1 MKHFFITLLCVVV
14 SFTAVAQLQS
24 PDAFLGYRIGDKFT
38 PHHRV
43 VDYFRH
49 AAAQASAQ
57 VKLVEYGASYEGRP
71 LIVAIV
77 SSAANMSRLEDIRQ
91 NNLRLTGL
99 LEGQGNVNAPA
110 IVWMSY
116 NVHGNEA
123 VSTEAVMLTLHE
135 LLTQRG
141 TWLNDAVVILDPC
154 ANPDGHS
161 RYVNWYVQM
170 LGAKPNVHGDAREH
184 YEPWP
189 GGRYNHYSFDL
200 NRDWAW
206 QSQQET
212 RQRLALYQQWM
223 PQIHGDFHEM
233 GPEQPYYFAPAAEPY
248 HKEIT
253 NWQREF
259 QQIVGKNIARYFDSN
274 NWMYFTRETFD
285 LLYPSYGDTWPTFNG
300 AIGMTYEQGGSG
312 RAGLGILLNNGDT
325 LTLRKRI
332 EHQHVAGIATIEA
345 AVQQKNRLMQEFKN
359 YFEQARTNPSG
370 AYKSFII
377 AGTNDAYKLKMLTE
391 YLDRNQIRYGLANTN
406 VSVKAFNFQTGRD
419 ETVNISRNDLIIS
432 TSQPKSVLVKVLF
445 NPRTTLADSVT
456 YDATAWSLPYA
467 MGLQAY
473 ASPERI
479 AQNASPAVSAFTK
492 NVPMQGGAYAYLSTW
507 KNFGHAR
514 LLAALMKQGVNVR
527 FAKQPFSINDRA
539 YERGSLM
546 ISRADNMHISNFDEV
561 VTNAANTVEVAI
573 QGTAS
578 GLASKGIDLG
588 SSNFQLI
595 KAPRVALVAGDGV
608 YPTSFGEAWHYFD
621 HWLDYPVTVI
631 NSSMLNRI
639 DWNKYDVVILPAGSY
654 NSNLDVSA
662 AKAWMRNGGRLI
674 ALENAMNT
682 FADKEGFLLK
692 TKQDDKGKDEKPKPE
707 EMLKKYGDRER
718 SALANS
724 VEGSIFRAT
733 MDATHPLA
741 FGYQE
746 NYFTL
751 KHISN
756 FYEFLNGGW
765 NVGVLQSDAYV
776 DGFVGGK
783 AKEKLKNSL
792 VFGMENIGSGAIIYL
807 ADSPIYRHSWQ
818 GGHLLFSNAI
828 FFAGQ

>member
-14 SFTAVAQLQS
+14 SFAAVAQLQS

-49 AAAQASAQ
+49 VAAQASNQ
-57 VKLVEYGASYEGRP
+57 VKLVEYGTSYEGRP
-71 LIVAIV
+71 LIAAIV
-77 SSAANMSRLEDIRQ
+77 SSAANMSRLEEIRR
-91 NNLRLTGL
+91 NNLQLTGL
-99 LEGQGNVNAPA
+99 LEGQGNINAPV

-135 LLTQRG
+135 LLTQRSE
-141 TWLNDAVVILDPC
+141 WLNDAVVILDPC

-161 RYVNWYVQM
+161 RYVNWYIQMKGATHNVQ
-170 LGAKPNVHGDAREH
+170 PDAREH

-189 GGRYNHYSFDL
+189 GGRYNHYIFDL

-212 RQRLALYQQWM
+212 RQRLAFYQQWM
-223 PQIHGDFHEM
+223 PQVHGDFHEM

-259 QQIVGKNIARYFDSN
+259 QVVVGKNAARYFDRN
-274 NWMYFTRETFD
+274 KWLYFTRETFD
-285 LLYPSYGDTWPTFNG
+285 LLYPSYGDTWPTYNG

-332 EHQHVAGIATIEA
+332 DHQHTSGIATIEA
-345 AVQQKNRLMQEFKN
+345 AAQQKSRMMQEFKN
-359 YFEQARTNPSG
+359 YFEQARTNPG
-370 AYKSFII
+370 GTYKSFII
-377 AGTNDAYKLKMLTE
+377 PAGNDAYKVKMLTD
-391 YLDRNQIRYGLANTN
+391 YLDRNQIRYGLAGTAAP
-406 VSVKAFNFQTGRD
+406 VKAFNFQTGKE
-419 ETVNISRNDLIIS
+419 ETVTLSRNDLVIS
-432 TSQPKSVLVKVLF
+432 TVQPKSVLVKVLF
-445 NPRTTLADSVT
+445 NPRTVLADSVT

-473 ASPERI
+473 ASAERI
-479 AQNASPAVSAFTK
+479 AQTAYTAPAFTK
-492 NVPMQGGAYAYLSTW
+492 NTPVQGGAYAYLSAW

-514 LLAALMKQGVNVR
+514 LLAALMKAGINVR
-527 FAKQPFSINDRA
+527 FAEQPFSMNGISYDRGA
-539 YERGSLM
+539 LM
-546 ISRADNMHISNFDEV
+546 ISRADNTHIQNFDKV
-561 VTNAANTVEVAI
+561 VTDVANAVEVAV

-578 GLASKGIDLG
+578 GLSSTGIDLG
-588 SSNFQLI
+588 SSSFQLM
-595 KAPRVALVAGDGV
+595 KAPRIALISGDGV
-608 YPTSFGEAWHYFD
+608 YPTSFGEAWNYFD
-621 HWLDYPVTVI
+621 YLLEYPVTVI

-654 NSNLDVSA
+654 NSLDINAVKS
-662 AKAWMRNGGRLI
+662 WMRNGGRLI
-674 ALENAMNT
+674 AMENAMNV

-692 TKQDDKGKDEKPKPE
+692 TKKDDKGKDEKPKPE
-707 EMLKKYGDRER
+707 EMLKKYGERER
-718 SALANS
+718 NS
-724 VEGSIFRAT
+724 LTNGVEGSIFRAN
-733 MDATHPLA
+733 MDVTHPLA

-746 NYFTL
+746 NYHTL
-751 KHISN
+751 KHINN
-756 FYEFLNGGW
+756 FYEYLNGGW
-765 NVGVLQSDAYV
+765 NVGVLKSDAYV
-776 DGFVGGK
+776 DGFVGSK

-792 VFGMENIGSGAIIYL
+792 VFGVENIGGGALIYL

-818 GGHLLFSNAI
+818 NGYLLFSNAI
-828 FFAGQ
+828 FFVGQ

>member
-14 SFTAVAQLQS
+14 SFAAVAQLQS

-49 AAAQASAQ
+49 VAAQASNQ
-57 VKLVEYGASYEGRP
+57 VKLVEYGISYEGRP
-71 LIVAIV
+71 LIAAIV
-77 SSAANMSRLEDIRQ
+77 SSAANVSRLEEIRR
-91 NNLRLTGL
+91 NNLQLTGL
-99 LEGQGNVNAPA
+99 LEGQGNTNTPV

-135 LLTQRG
+135 LLTQRSE
-141 TWLNDAVVILDPC
+141 WLNDAVVILDPC

-161 RYVNWYVQM
+161 RYVNWYIQMKGATHNVQ
-170 LGAKPNVHGDAREH
+170 PDAREH

-189 GGRYNHYSFDL
+189 GGRYNHYLFDL

-212 RQRLALYQQWM
+212 RQRLAFYQQWM
-223 PQIHGDFHEM
+223 PQVHGDFHEM
-233 GPEQPYYFAPAAEPY
+233 GTEQPYYFAPASEPY

-259 QQIVGKNIARYFDSN
+259 QVLVGKNAARYFDRN
-274 NWMYFTRETFD
+274 KWMYFTRETFD
-285 LLYPSYGDTWPTFNG
+285 LLYPSYGDTWPTYNG

-332 EHQHVAGIATIEA
+332 DHQHTSGIATVEA
-345 AVQQKNRLMQEFKN
+345 AIQQKNRMMQEFKN
-359 YFEQARTNPSG
+359 YFEQARTNPG
-370 AYKSFII
+370 GTYKSFII
-377 AGTNDAYKLKMLTE
+377 PAGNDAYKVKMLTD
-391 YLDRNQIRYGLANTN
+391 YLDRNQIRYGLAGTAT
-406 VSVKAFNFQTGRD
+406 SVKAFNFQTGKE
-419 ETVNISRNDLIIS
+419 ETVTLSRNDLVIS
-432 TSQPKSVLVKVLF
+432 TVQPKSVLVKVLF
-445 NPRTTLADSVT
+445 NPRTVLADSVT

-473 ASPERI
+473 ASAERI
-479 AQNASPAVSAFTK
+479 AQAAYTAPVFTK
-492 NVPMQGGAYAYLSTW
+492 NIPVQGGAYAYLSAW

-514 LLAALMKQGVNVR
+514 LLAALMKAGVNVR
-527 FAKQPFSINDRA
+527 FAEQPFSISGISYDRGA
-539 YERGSLM
+539 LM
-546 ISRADNMHISNFDEV
+546 ISRADNAHIRNFDKV
-561 VTNAANTVEVAI
+561 VTDAANAVEVAI

-578 GLASKGIDLG
+578 GLSSTGIDLG
-588 SSNFQLI
+588 SSSFRLM
-595 KAPRVALVAGDGV
+595 KAPRIALVSGDGV
-608 YPTSFGEAWHYFD
+608 YPTSFGEAWNYFD
-621 HWLDYPVTVI
+621 YLLEYPVTVI

-654 NSNLDVSA
+654 NSLDINEVKSWIR
-662 AKAWMRNGGRLI
+662 KGGRLI
-674 ALENAMNT
+674 AMENAMNV

-692 TKQDDKGKDEKPKPE
+692 TKKDDKGKDEKPKPE
-707 EMLKKYGDRER
+707 EMLKKYGERER
-718 SALANS
+718 NSLANG
-724 VEGSIFRAT
+724 VEGSIFRAN
-733 MDATHPLA
+733 MDVTHPLA

-746 NYFTL
+746 NYHTL
-751 KHISN
+751 KHINN
-756 FYEFLNGGW
+756 FYEYLNGGW
-765 NVGVLQSDAYV
+765 NVGVLKSDAYV
-776 DGFVGGK
+776 DGFVGSR

-792 VFGMENIGSGAIIYL
+792 VFGVENIGGGVLIYL

-818 GGHLLFSNAI
+818 NGYLLFSNTI
-828 FFAGQ
+828 FFVGQ

>member
-1 MKHFFITLLCVVV
+1 MKHFFITLLCVAV
-14 SFTAVAQLQS
+14 SFAAVAQLQS

-49 AAAQASAQ
+49 VAAQASNQ
-57 VKLVEYGASYEGRP
+57 VKLVEYGTSYEGRP
-71 LIVAIV
+71 LIAAIV
-77 SSAANMSRLEDIRQ
+77 SSAANMSRLEEIRR
-91 NNLRLTGL
+91 NNLQLTGL
-99 LEGQGNVNAPA
+99 LEGQGNTNAPV

-135 LLTQRG
+135 LLTQRSE
-141 TWLNDAVVILDPC
+141 WLNDAVVILDPC

-161 RYVNWYVQM
+161 RYVNWYIQMKGATHNVQ
-170 LGAKPNVHGDAREH
+170 PDAREH

-189 GGRYNHYSFDL
+189 GGRYNHYIFDL

-212 RQRLALYQQWM
+212 RQRLAFYQQWM
-223 PQIHGDFHEM
+223 PQVHGDFHEM

-259 QQIVGKNIARYFDSN
+259 QVVVGKNAARYFDRN
-274 NWMYFTRETFD
+274 KWLYFTRETFD
-285 LLYPSYGDTWPTFNG
+285 LLYPSYGDTWPTYNG

-332 EHQHVAGIATIEA
+332 DHQHTSGIATIEA
-345 AVQQKNRLMQEFKN
+345 AAQQKNRMMQEFKN
-359 YFEQARTNPSG
+359 YFEQARTNPG
-370 AYKSFII
+370 GTYKSFII
-377 AGTNDAYKLKMLTE
+377 PAGNDAYKVKMLTD
-391 YLDRNQIRYGLANTN
+391 YLDRNQIRYGLAGTAAP
-406 VSVKAFNFQTGRD
+406 VKAFNFQTGKE
-419 ETVNISRNDLIIS
+419 ETVTLSRNDLVIS
-432 TSQPKSVLVKVLF
+432 TVQPKSVLVKVLF
-445 NPRTTLADSVT
+445 NPRTVLADSVT

-473 ASPERI
+473 ASAERI
-479 AQNASPAVSAFTK
+479 AQTAYTAPAFTK
-492 NVPMQGGAYAYLSTW
+492 NTPVQGGAYAYLSAW

-514 LLAALMKQGVNVR
+514 LLAALMKAGVNVR
-527 FAKQPFSINDRA
+527 FAEQPFSMNGISYDRGA
-539 YERGSLM
+539 LM
-546 ISRADNMHISNFDEV
+546 ISRADNTHIQNFDKV
-561 VTNAANTVEVAI
+561 VTDAANAVEVSI

-578 GLASKGIDLG
+578 GLSSTGIDLG
-588 SSNFQLI
+588 SSSFQLM
-595 KAPRVALVAGDGV
+595 KAPRIALVSGDGV
-608 YPTSFGEAWHYFD
+608 YPTSFGEAWNYFD
-621 HWLDYPVTVI
+621 YLLEYPVTVI

-654 NSNLDVSA
+654 SSLDINAVKS
-662 AKAWMRNGGRLI
+662 WMRNGGRLI
-674 ALENAMNT
+674 AMENAMNV

-692 TKQDDKGKDEKPKPE
+692 TKKDDKGKDEKPKPE
-707 EMLKKYGDRER
+707 EMLKKYGERER
-718 SALANS
+718 NSLTNS
-724 VEGSIFRAT
+724 VEGSIFRAN
-733 MDATHPLA
+733 MDVTHPLA

-746 NYFTL
+746 NYHTL
-751 KHISN
+751 KHINN
-756 FYEFLNGGW
+756 FYEYLNGGW
-765 NVGVLQSDAYV
+765 NVGVLKSDAYV
-776 DGFVGGK
+776 DGFVGSK

-792 VFGMENIGSGAIIYL
+792 VFGVENIGGGALIYL

-818 GGHLLFSNAI
+818 NGYLLFSNAI
-828 FFAGQ
+828 FFVGQ

>member
-14 SFTAVAQLQS
+14 SFAAVAQLQS

-49 AAAQASAQ
+49 VAAQASNQ
-57 VKLVEYGASYEGRP
+57 VKLVEYGISYEGRP
-71 LIVAIV
+71 LIAAIV
-77 SSAANMSRLEDIRQ
+77 SSAANVSRLEEIRR
-91 NNLRLTGL
+91 NNLQLTGL
-99 LEGQGNVNAPA
+99 LEGQGNTNTPV

-135 LLTQRG
+135 LLTQRSE
-141 TWLNDAVVILDPC
+141 WLNDAVVILDPC

-161 RYVNWYVQM
+161 RYVNWYIQMKGATHNVQ
-170 LGAKPNVHGDAREH
+170 PDAREH

-189 GGRYNHYSFDL
+189 GGRYNHYLFDL

-212 RQRLALYQQWM
+212 RQRLAFYQQWM
-223 PQIHGDFHEM
+223 PQVHGDFHEM
-233 GPEQPYYFAPAAEPY
+233 GTEQPYYFAPASEPY

-259 QQIVGKNIARYFDSN
+259 QVLVGKNAARYFDRN
-274 NWMYFTRETFD
+274 KWMYFTRETFD
-285 LLYPSYGDTWPTFNG
+285 LLYPSYGDTWPTYNG

-332 EHQHVAGIATIEA
+332 DHQHTSGIATVEA
-345 AVQQKNRLMQEFKN
+345 AIQQKNRMMQEFKN
-359 YFEQARTNPSG
+359 YFEQARTNPG
-370 AYKSFII
+370 GTYKSFII
-377 AGTNDAYKLKMLTE
+377 PAGNDAYKVKMLTD
-391 YLDRNQIRYGLANTN
+391 YLDRNQIRYGLAGTAT
-406 VSVKAFNFQTGRD
+406 SVKAFNFQTGKE
-419 ETVNISRNDLIIS
+419 ETVTLSRNDLVIS
-432 TSQPKSVLVKVLF
+432 TVQPKSVLVKVLF
-445 NPRTTLADSVT
+445 NPRTVLADSVT

-473 ASPERI
+473 ASAERI
-479 AQNASPAVSAFTK
+479 AQAAYTAPVFTK
-492 NVPMQGGAYAYLSTW
+492 NIPVQGGAYAYLSAW

-514 LLAALMKQGVNVR
+514 LLAALMKAGVNVR
-527 FAKQPFSINDRA
+527 FAEQPFSINGISYDRGA
-539 YERGSLM
+539 LM
-546 ISRADNMHISNFDEV
+546 ISRADNAHIRNFDKV
-561 VTNAANTVEVAI
+561 VTDAANAVEVAI

-578 GLASKGIDLG
+578 GLSSTGIDLG
-588 SSNFQLI
+588 SSSFRLM
-595 KAPRVALVAGDGV
+595 KAPRIALVSGDGV
-608 YPTSFGEAWHYFD
+608 YPTSFGEAWNYFD
-621 HWLDYPVTVI
+621 YLLEYPVTVI

-654 NSNLDVSA
+654 NSLDINEVKSWIR
-662 AKAWMRNGGRLI
+662 KGGRLI
-674 ALENAMNT
+674 AMENAMNV

-692 TKQDDKGKDEKPKPE
+692 TKKDDKGKDEKPKPE
-707 EMLKKYGDRER
+707 EMLKKYGERER
-718 SALANS
+718 NSLANG
-724 VEGSIFRAT
+724 VEGSIFRAN
-733 MDATHPLA
+733 MDVTHPLA

-746 NYFTL
+746 NYHTL
-751 KHISN
+751 KHINN
-756 FYEFLNGGW
+756 FYEYLNGGW
-765 NVGVLQSDAYV
+765 NVGVLKSDAYV
-776 DGFVGGK
+776 DGFVGSR

-792 VFGMENIGSGAIIYL
+792 VFGVENIGGGVLIYL

-818 GGHLLFSNAI
+818 NGYLLFSNTI
-828 FFAGQ
+828 FFVGQ

>member
-49 AAAQASAQ
+49 VAAQAGNQ
-57 VKLVEYGASYEGRP
+57 VKLVEYGTSYEGRP
-71 LIVAIV
+71 LVAAIV
-77 SSAANMSRLEDIRQ
+77 SSAANMSRLEEIRQ

-99 LEGQGNVNAPA
+99 LEGQGNTNTPT

-116 NVHGNEA
+116 NVHGNET

-141 TWLNDAVVILDPC
+141 AWLNDAVVILDPC

-170 LGAKPNVHGDAREH
+170 LGAKPNVKLDAREH

-189 GGRYNHYSFDL
+189 GGRYNHYVFDL

-212 RQRLALYQQWM
+212 RQRLAFYQQWM
-223 PQIHGDFHEM
+223 PQVHGDFHEM

-259 QQIVGKNIARYFDSN
+259 QVVVGKNTARYFDQN
-274 NWMYFTRETFD
+274 KWMYFTRETFD
-285 LLYPSYGDTWPTFNG
+285 LLYPSYGDTWPTYNG

-312 RAGLGILLNNGDT
+312 RAGLGILLSNGDT

-332 EHQHVAGIATIEA
+332 DHQHTAGIATIEA
-345 AVQQKNRLMQEFKN
+345 AAQQKNRMMQEFKN
-359 YFEQARTNPSG
+359 YFEQARTNPG
-370 AYKSFII
+370 GTYKSFII
-377 AGTNDAYKLKMLTE
+377 PAGNDAYKVKMLTD
-391 YLDRNQIRYGLANTN
+391 YLDRNQIRYGLAGTAAP
-406 VSVKAFNFQTGRD
+406 VKAFNFQTGKD
-419 ETVNISRNDLIIS
+419 ETVTIGRNDLVIS
-432 TSQPKSVLVKVLF
+432 TVQPKSVLVKVLF
-445 NPRTTLADSVT
+445 NPRTVLADSVT

-473 ASPERI
+473 AAADRI
-479 AQNASPAVSAFTK
+479 TQTAYTAPTFTK
-492 NVPMQGGAYAYLSTW
+492 NTPVQGGAYAYLSAW

-527 FAKQPFSINDRA
+527 FAEQPFSMNGTA
-539 YERGSLM
+539 YDRGSLM
-546 ISRADNMHISNFDEV
+546 ISRADNTHIQNFDQV
-561 VTNAANTVEVAI
+561 VTNAANVVEVAI

-578 GLASKGIDLG
+578 GLSTTGVDLG
-588 SSNFQLI
+588 SSSFQLM
-595 KAPRVALVAGDGV
+595 KAPRIALVSGDGT
-608 YPTSFGEAWHYFD
+608 YPTSFGEVWNYFD
-621 HWLDYPVTVI
+621 HLLDYPVTVI

-639 DWNKYDVVILPAGSY
+639 DWNKYDVVVLPAGSY
-654 NSNLDVSA
+654 NSLDINAVKS
-662 AKAWMRNGGRLI
+662 WMRNGGRLI
-674 ALENAMNT
+674 AMENAMNT
-682 FADKEGFLLK
+682 FADREGFLLK
-692 TKQDDKGKDEKPKPE
+692 TKKEDKGKEEKPKPE
-707 EMLKKYGDRER
+707 EMLKKYGERER
-718 SALANS
+718 GYLANG
-724 VEGSIFRAT
+724 VEGSIFRAN
-733 MDATHPLA
+733 MDVTHPLA

-746 NYFTL
+746 NYYTL
-751 KHISN
+751 KHINN
-756 FYEFLNGGW
+756 FYEYLNGGW
-765 NVGVLQSDAYV
+765 NVGVLKSDAYV
-776 DGFVGGK
+776 DGFVGSK

-792 VFGMENIGSGAIIYL
+792 VFGVENIGGGALIYL

-818 GGHLLFSNAI
+818 NGHLLFSNAV
-828 FFAGQ
+828 FFVGQ